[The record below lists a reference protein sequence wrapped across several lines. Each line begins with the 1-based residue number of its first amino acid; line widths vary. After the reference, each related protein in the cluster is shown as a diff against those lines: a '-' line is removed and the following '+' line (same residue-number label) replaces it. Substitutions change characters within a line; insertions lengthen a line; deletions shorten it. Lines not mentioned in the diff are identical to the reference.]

1 MLRRR
6 QGVVLTE
13 LLMVLLLLGILTAIA
28 IPAMRSFGQWPL
40 RAASQEMV
48 ARIREA
54 RQTAMA
60 TGNICYVVF
69 FEFSARYRLELPTG
83 REWVK
88 LPSEVVFG
96 GTNFP
101 PSKLF
106 DNRPTVYF
114 RPTGAPNRGG
124 HLILRDRDGRQR
136 FIIVTPVT
144 GRVRISET
152 PP

>member
-1 MLRRR
+1 MERRR

-13 LLMVLLLLGILTAIA
+13 LLIVFLLLAILTAIA
-28 IPAMRSFGQWPL
+28 VPVMRSLGQWPL
-40 RAASQEMV
+40 RAASQEMA

-60 TGNICYVVF
+60 TGKVCFVVF
-69 FEFSARYRLELPTG
+69 FEFSGRYRLELPTG
-83 REWVK
+83 REWVN
-88 LPSEVVFG
+88 LPAGVVFSG
-96 GTNFP
+96 INFP
-101 PSKLF
+101 LF

-114 RPTGAPNRGG
+114 RYTGAPNRGG
-124 HLILRDRDGRQR
+124 HLILRDAGGRR
-136 FIIVTPVT
+136 RYIIVTPVT

>member
-1 MLRRR
+1 MVRRR
-6 QGVVLTE
+6 RGVVLTE
-13 LLMVLLLLGILTAIA
+13 LLMVLLLLGIIAAIA

-40 RAASQEMV
+40 RAASQEMA

-54 RQTAMA
+54 RHTAMT
-60 TGNICYVVF
+60 TGNTCYVVF
-69 FEFSARYRLELPTG
+69 SEFSDRYRVVLPTG
-83 REWVK
+83 SEWIN

-101 PSKLF
+101 LLS
-106 DNRPTVYF
+106 DNRPTVSF
-114 RPTGAPNRGG
+114 RYTGAPNRGG
-124 HLILRDRDGRQR
+124 HLILRDRNGRR
-136 FIIVTPVT
+136 RYIIVTPVT

>member
-1 MLRRR
+1 MERRK
-6 QGVVLTE
+6 QGVILAE
-13 LLMVLLLLGILTAIA
+13 LLIVLLLFGILTALA
-28 IPAMRSFGQWPL
+28 LPAMRSFGQWPL
-40 RAASQEMV
+40 RTASQEMA

-54 RQTAMA
+54 RQTAIA
-60 TGNICYVVF
+60 SGEVCYVVF
-69 FEFSARYRLELPTG
+69 FEFSRRYRLELPTG
-83 REWVK
+83 KEWFN
-88 LPSEVVFG
+88 LPAEVSFG

-101 PSKLF
+101 LF

-114 RPTGAPNRGG
+114 RYTGAPNRGG
-124 HLILRDRDGRQR
+124 HLILRDANGRRR

>member
-1 MLRRR
+1 MVRRR

-40 RAASQEMV
+40 RAASQEMA

-83 REWVK
+83 REWIN

-96 GTNFP
+96 GINFP
-101 PSKLF
+101 LF

-114 RPTGAPNRGG
+114 RYTGAPNRGG
-124 HLILRDRDGRQR
+124 HLILRDRNGRRR